1 MSIDATNFAWFL
13 MASALV
19 VLMPGPNV
27 LCVLTRGIT
36 NGKDA
41 AVVSALGASAGDF
54 CYAVMTALGL
64 SVLLQ
69 TSATAYSI
77 IKITG
82 AAYLMYIGI
91 QSFLKGENLLAPAAP
106 NLEVQERGKLRIF
119 AKGFLTSALNPKT
132 AIFFV
137 SFFPQFINPQSGSVT
152 TTMFFYGLM
161 FTLLGLVVM
170 LFYAYAATAIRQ
182 WLTSHQGMEK
192 YFSWLTGSL
201 FVGLGLRL
209 ALSEEK

>member
-1 MSIDATNFAWFL
+1 
-13 MASALV
+13 
-19 VLMPGPNV
+19 
-27 LCVLTRGIT
+27 
-36 NGKDA
+36 
-41 AVVSALGASAGDF
+41 
-54 CYAVMTALGL
+54 MTALGL

-106 NLEVQERGKLRIF
+106 NLGSAGKGETAHFRKRLFDLCIE
-119 AKGFLTSALNPKT
+119 SQT

-152 TTMFFYGLM
+152 TTMFFTTSCSL
-161 FTLLGLVVM
+161 FLGLVVM

-182 WLTSHQGMEK
+182 WLTSHQGME
-192 YFSWLTGSL
+192 SI
-201 FVGLGLRL
+201 L
-209 ALSEEK
+209 AG